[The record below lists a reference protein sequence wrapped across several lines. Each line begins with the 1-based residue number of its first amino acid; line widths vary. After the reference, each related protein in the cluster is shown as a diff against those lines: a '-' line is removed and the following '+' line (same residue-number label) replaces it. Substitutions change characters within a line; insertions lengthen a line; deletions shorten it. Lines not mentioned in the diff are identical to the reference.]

1 VSAAPQAVASR
12 ARAAARTRRVE
23 PGRLLLYG
31 CAVLITLFMLTPV
44 YLIALSAFS
53 PSEAIFDYPHPLVP
67 TGLSFDNVRFFLTY
81 QGIGLAL
88 LRSIAVGGLT
98 VGISLV
104 LGCPAGYALARYW
117 FRGKDL
123 TQLLLVNVR
132 AIPMVIISIPLLVT
146 FIEWNLSDTV
156 WSVALVHGAITLPLT
171 ILITAS
177 VFLRIPAEWEEAA
190 MSLGTSR
197 VGAVLRVVLPNSV
210 PGLAA
215 AALFAFVT
223 SWNEVFVAVILTLRG
238 PTLPAALVQQLSESP
253 LQFRF
258 AGGLCLTI
266 PAFVFIFFMRPYL
279 FNAFGVGGK

>member
-1 VSAAPQAVASR
+1 MSTAVST
-12 ARAAARTRRVE
+12 RAATAVRARRVE

-44 YLIALSAFS
+44 YLIALAAFS
-53 PSEAIFDYPHPLVP
+53 PTQAIFDYPHALLPT
-67 TGLSFDNVRFFLTY
+67 TGLSLDNVRFFLTFPS
-81 QGIGLAL
+81 IVPAL
-88 LRSIAVGGLT
+88 LRSLAVGGLT
-98 VGISLV
+98 VVISLV

-117 FRGKDL
+117 FRGRDL
-123 TQLLLVNVR
+123 TQLLLANVR

-146 FIEWNLSDTV
+146 FIEWNLNDTV
-156 WSVALVHGAITLPLT
+156 LSVALVHGAITLPLT

-177 VFLRIPAEWEEAA
+177 VFLRVPAEWEEAA

-197 VGAVLRVVLPNSV
+197 IGAVLRVVLPNSV

-223 SWNEVFVAVILTLRG
+223 SWNEVFVAVILTLRN
-238 PTLPAALVQQLSESP
+238 PTLPAALVQQLSDSP
-253 LQFRF
+253 LAFRF
-258 AGGLCLTI
+258 AAGLCLTI

>member
-1 VSAAPQAVASR
+1 MSTVVADRPVATVR
-12 ARAAARTRRVE
+12 ARRLEPARMV
-23 PGRLLLYG
+23 LYG

-44 YLIALSAFS
+44 YLIALAAFS
-53 PSEAIFDYPHPLVP
+53 PPSAIFDYPHPLVP
-67 TGLSFDNVRFFLTY
+67 TGFSLDSVQFFLTY
-81 QGIGLAL
+81 QGIVPAL
-88 LRSIAVGGLT
+88 LRSLVVGGMT
-98 VGISLV
+98 VVISLL

-117 FRGKDL
+117 FRGKDVA
-123 TQLLLVNVR
+123 QLALVNVR

-146 FIEWNLSDTV
+146 FIEWNLNDTV
-156 WSVALVHGAITLPLT
+156 VSVALVHAAITLPLT
-171 ILITAS
+171 ILIASS
-177 VFLRIPAEWEEAA
+177 VFLRVPAELEEAA

-197 VGAVLRVVLPNSV
+197 VGAVMRVVLPNSV

-223 SWNEVFVAVILTLRG
+223 SWNEVFVAVILTLRS

-253 LQFRF
+253 LAFRF
-258 AGGLCLTI
+258 AGGLCLTV

>member
-1 VSAAPQAVASR
+1 MSAAV
-12 ARAAARTRRVE
+12 AAREVPSPRRRGAS
-23 PGRLLLYG
+23 PGRLLAYG
-31 CAVLITLFMLTPV
+31 CAILVTLFMLTPV
-44 YLIALSAFS
+44 YLIALAAFS
-53 PSEAIFDYPHPLVP
+53 PPEAIFDYPHPLWP
-67 TGLSFDNVRFFLTY
+67 TGVSLESLLFFLTY
-81 QGIGLAL
+81 QGVLPAL
-88 LRSIAVGGLT
+88 LRSLAVGALT
-98 VGISLV
+98 VGLSLV

-123 TQLLLVNVR
+123 VQVMLVNVR

-146 FIEWNLSDTV
+146 FIQWRLDDTIV
-156 WSVALVHGAITLPLT
+156 SVALVHAAITLPLT
-171 ILITAS
+171 VLISAS
-177 VFLRIPAEWEEAA
+177 VFLRVPAELEEAA

-197 VGAVLRVVLPNSV
+197 IGAVLRVVLPNSV

-223 SWNEVFVAVILTLRG
+223 SWNEVFVAVILTLRN
-238 PTLPAALVQQLSESP
+238 PTLPAAVVQQLSVSP
-253 LQFRF
+253 LTFRF

>member
-1 VSAAPQAVASR
+1 MTTAVASR
-12 ARAAARTRRVE
+12 TATTVRSRRIE

-44 YLIALSAFS
+44 YLIALAALS
-53 PSEAIFDYPHPLVP
+53 PPEAIFDYPHPLVP
-67 TGLSFDNVRFFLTY
+67 TGFSLDSIRFFLTY
-81 QGIGLAL
+81 HGIVPAL
-88 LRSIAVGGLT
+88 LRSLAVGGLT
-98 VGISLV
+98 VLLSLV
-104 LGCPAGYALARYW
+104 LGCPAGYSLARYW
-117 FRGKDL
+117 FRGKDAA
-123 TQLLLVNVR
+123 QLVLVNVR

-146 FIEWNLSDTV
+146 FIEWNLNDTV
-156 WSVALVHGAITLPLT
+156 VSVALVHAAITLPLT

-177 VFLRIPAEWEEAA
+177 VFLRVPAELEEAA

-197 VGAVLRVVLPNSV
+197 MGAVLRVVLPNSV

-223 SWNEVFVAVILTLRG
+223 SWNEVFVAVILTLRN
-238 PTLPAALVQQLSESP
+238 PTLPAALVQQLSDSP
-253 LQFRF
+253 LAFRF
-258 AGGLCLTI
+258 AGGLCLTV

>member
-1 VSAAPQAVASR
+1 MSTAVASH
-12 ARAAARTRRVE
+12 RAAAVRVRRVA

-44 YLIALSAFS
+44 YLIALAAFS
-53 PSEAIFDYPHPLVP
+53 PAQAIFDYPRALVP
-67 TGLSFDNVRFFLTY
+67 TSGLSLDNVRFFLTFG
-81 QGIGLAL
+81 GILPAL
-88 LRSIAVGGLT
+88 RNSLVVGVLT
-98 VGISLV
+98 VVLSLV

-117 FRGKDL
+117 FRGKDVA
-123 TQLLLVNVR
+123 QLLLVNVR
-132 AIPMVIISIPLLVT
+132 AIPIVIISIPLLVT
-146 FIEWNLSDTV
+146 FIEWNLYDTV
-156 WSVALVHGAITLPLT
+156 LSVALVHTAITLPLT

-177 VFLRIPAEWEEAA
+177 VFLRVPAEWEEAA

-197 VGAVLRVVLPNSV
+197 VGAVARVVLPNSV

-223 SWNEVFVAVILTLRG
+223 SWNEVFVAVILTLRS
-238 PTLPAALVQQLSESP
+238 PTLPAAMVQQLSDSP
-253 LQFRF
+253 LTFRF
-258 AGGLCLTI
+258 AAGLCLTV

>member
-1 VSAAPQAVASR
+1 MTTAVASR
-12 ARAAARTRRVE
+12 PAATVRERRTE

-44 YLIALSAFS
+44 YLIALAAFS
-53 PSEAIFDYPHPLVP
+53 TPEAIFDYPHSLLP
-67 TGLSFDNVRFFLTY
+67 TSVSLDNIRFFLTF
-81 QGIGLAL
+81 QGIVPAL
-88 LRSIAVGGLT
+88 LRSVAVGILT
-98 VGISLV
+98 VALSLL

-123 TQLLLVNVR
+123 AQLVLVNVR
-132 AIPMVIISIPLLVT
+132 AIPMVIITIPLLVT

-156 WSVALVHGAITLPLT
+156 WSVALVHAAITLPLT
-171 ILITAS
+171 ILISAS
-177 VFLRIPAEWEEAA
+177 VFVRVPAELEEAA

-197 VGAVLRVVLPNSV
+197 LGAVLRVVLPNSV

-223 SWNEVFVAVILTLRG
+223 SWNEVFVAVILTLRN

-253 LQFRF
+253 LAFRF